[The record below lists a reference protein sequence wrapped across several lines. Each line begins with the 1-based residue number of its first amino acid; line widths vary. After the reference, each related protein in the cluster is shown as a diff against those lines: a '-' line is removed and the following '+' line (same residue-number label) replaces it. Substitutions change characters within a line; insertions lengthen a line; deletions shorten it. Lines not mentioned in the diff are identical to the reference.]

1 MDFQVVVLLGFGEH
15 CYQLVWT
22 KNGSFECLSNRW
34 STLFLKLEFKN
45 VFSSKTKITP
55 YVMHFCILYFCIL
68 YFCIF
73 VFLYF
78 CIFVFLYCCI
88 FVFLYFCILYFCIFV
103 FCVSALTLAACN
115 VFTSKT
121 IRSAYT
127 DAYLFCIAI
136 RCCCCCCCCC

>member
-22 KNGSFECLSNRW
+22 KNGSCECLSNRW

-55 YVMHFCILYFCIL
+55 YVMQICIFVFLYFCILYFCIL

-78 CIFVFLYCCI
+78 VFLLSPWLHVMYSHRKQSDQPI
-88 FVFLYFCILYFCIFV
+88 RMRIYFVLQFV
-103 FCVSALTLAACN
+103 VVVVVVV
-115 VFTSKT
+115 VFVAKLITT
-121 IRSAYT
+121 
-127 DAYLFCIAI
+127 F
-136 RCCCCCCCCC
+136 